1 LVCLN
6 NRVVDGSSSNKLIEM
21 IMNALL
27 KGGGLTRKDLS
38 KKVLCFE
45 VNDVNVF
52 QGGKIKVTKQIK
64 DSWAPIFHYE
74 CSLCCS

>member
-6 NRVVDGSSSNKLIEM
+6 DKVIDGSSSNNLIEM
-21 IMNALL
+21 VMNALL
-27 KGGGLTRKDLS
+27 KGGGSTRKDLS
-38 KKVLCFE
+38 KKLLCFGI
-45 VNDVNVF
+45 NDVNVF

-64 DSWAPIFHYE
+64 DSWAPIFHYW